1 MLTEMINKALGLTSK
16 DAKKKAADNAANDIL
31 LTALFKLQATVKDVL
46 IKSQTAAHQGVDLF
60 NSQFQKQLV
69 KKVIDDKEY
78 VTEYFATKVKK
89 KKKKNDNAKKAVMF
103 LIGLLT

>member
-89 KKKKNDNAKKAVMF
+89 KKKKRMIMPRK
-103 LIGLLT
+103 L